1 MHWKMKSAVVGA
13 SAALALAFSPATA
26 AEGEPG
32 HKHGH
37 GEGILG
43 GIMKKLTG
51 DDDHGHGDDH
61 GDGHGHAH
69 AKNIGRPGD
78 PEKASRTVEI
88 RMGDNF
94 YQIRADGES
103 RDLER
108 LEVRRGET
116 VRFVVVNDGVLL
128 HEFNIGEPES
138 HIAHQKE
145 MQTMLE
151 HGMITPLA
159 VVPEKMAM
167 DHGDGEH
174 GMAHD
179 DPNAVLLAA
188 GESGEIVWTFET
200 DGEVALAENLEFA
213 CNIPGHYAAGM
224 VGDFVVTEQGGAQ

>member
-1 MHWKMKSAVVGA
+1 MQQKISPRMIGVSV
-13 SAALALAFSPATA
+13 ALAMVFSPALA
-26 AEGEPG
+26 AEGAPG
-32 HKHGH
+32 HKHVH
-37 GEGILG
+37 DEGILG

-51 DDDHGHGDDH
+51 DGRAHEDGH
-61 GDGHGHAH
+61 GHGHAH

-78 PEKASRTVEI
+78 PERASRTVEI

-94 YQIRADGES
+94 YRIREGDES

-108 LEVRRGET
+108 LEVKRGET
-116 VRFVVVNDGVLL
+116 VRFVVVNEGVLL
-128 HEFNIGEPES
+128 HEFNIGEPAT
-138 HIAHQKE
+138 HAAHQRE

-167 DHGDGEH
+167 EHGDGEH
-174 GMAHD
+174 VMTHD

-188 GESGEIVWTFET
+188 GERGEIVWTFEA
-200 DGEVALAENLEFA
+200 DGEVELAEKLEFA

-224 VGDFVVTEQGGAQ
+224 VGEFVVTD

>member
-1 MHWKMKSAVVGA
+1 MHWKTKPAVVGA
-13 SAALALAFSPATA
+13 TVALALAFPPALA
-26 AEGEPG
+26 AEGAPG

-37 GEGILG
+37 EEGILG

-51 DDDHGHGDDH
+51 NHDH

-94 YQIRADGES
+94 YRIREGDES

-108 LEVRRGET
+108 LEVKRGET
-116 VRFVVVNDGVLL
+116 VRFVVVNEGVLL
-128 HEFNIGEPES
+128 HEFNIGEPQA
-138 HIAHQKE
+138 HAAHQKE

-151 HGMITPLA
+151 HGMITPLK

-167 DHGDGEH
+167 DHGDGGH
-174 GMAHD
+174 AMAHD

-200 DGEVALAENLEFA
+200 DGEVELAEKLEFA

-224 VGDFVVTEQGGAQ
+224 VGAFVVTE